1 MRELR
6 LYSRAFNRDEKIHY
20 LFSTNARYL
29 SEIASYILF
38 TIPFNDYR
46 INNGQIMI
54 GPKFVNVAG
63 VETEVTLDDLAEACY
78 VADVEYDAN
87 SNVTRAVYYFVRRCF
102 DQSGNMFLDVERDL
116 WASSLLKASF
126 GAFHVTRLN
135 RPLNDWELPDFN
147 NSYGDDTPQ
156 ALDNNIAINKMV
168 VVFKLNMALDGGLF
182 VADVS
187 KSMLLCINLQDLY
200 NLIHEAYVE
209 FDNDN
214 IVDKV
219 IDLISGI
226 HSVLWDNGFDRGAS
240 VSQAWL
246 IPMEALG
253 TTYALTNIAAIRT
266 RGLFTKGNVTN
277 ITTAKV
283 AAPNAYTKGFN
294 IPSAYED
301 MTGTELDL
309 DCYIEAGTAH
319 NSMPLRRGGSYDV
332 IYYRFLLDTSGV
344 SVYVEQGTRNK
355 DITSA
360 FELALSLNG
369 ASETSLIAQ
378 TKFLGKMAASIASV
392 GANLAIGNVGGAG
405 LAAIGGVGTL
415 TEEAVGTNVNRASS
429 GGDAALT
436 YSYSSVQVLCPF
448 AVRIWYI
455 TIGVRAILALKGALN
470 DAYITY
476 AMFPLIET
484 MSYFDGDNNPPTPF
498 IVCDYV
504 EVNGLNV
511 EEEKYFKDE
520 FARGIKYKYISTP

>member
-20 LFSTNARYL
+20 LFDTHARYL
-29 SEIASYILF
+29 SEIASYLLF
-38 TIPFNDYR
+38 TIPFNSYQ
-46 INNGQIMI
+46 INNGRIFVS
-54 GPKFVNVAG
+54 PKFVNVAG
-63 VETEVTLDDLAEACY
+63 VETETTLEELSRVCY
-78 VADVEYDAN
+78 VADVEYDDD
-87 SNVTRAVYYFVRRCF
+87 SNITRAVYYFVRRCY
-102 DQSGNMFLDVERDL
+102 DESGNMILDVERDL

-135 RPLNDWELPDFN
+135 RPFNEWELPSFD
-147 NSYGDDTPQ
+147 NSYGDDTAQ
-156 ALDNNIAINKMV
+156 ALGKNIAINKMA
-168 VVFKLNMALDGGLF
+168 VVFKLNMALNGGLF

-187 KSMLLCINLQDLY
+187 KTMLLCVNLQDIY
-200 NLIHEAYVE
+200 NAIHAAYAD

-219 IDLISGI
+219 IDIVSGI
-226 HSVLWDNGFDRGAS
+226 HSVLWDNGFDTGAS

-246 IPMEALG
+246 IPTEALG
-253 TTYALTNIAAIRT
+253 TTYALTNISAIRT
-266 RGLFTKGNVTN
+266 RGLFTKGNVLN
-277 ITTAKV
+277 ITTAKLV
-283 AAPNAYTKGFN
+283 APNAYTKAFN
-294 IPSAYED
+294 VPSAYED
-301 MTGTELDL
+301 MTGIELDL
-309 DCYIEAGTAH
+309 EYYIEAGTAH
-319 NSMPLRRGGSYDV
+319 NSMPLRRGGSYDM

-344 SVYVEQGTRNK
+344 SVHIEQGTRNK

-369 ASETSLIAQ
+369 ANETSMVAQ

-392 GANLAIGNVGGAG
+392 GANLAIGNVAGAG
-405 LAAIGGVGTL
+405 LAAIGGVGTI
-415 TEEAVGTNVNRASS
+415 TEEAMGTNVNRASS

-436 YSYSSVQVLCPF
+436 YSYSSIQVLCPF
-448 AVRIWYI
+448 AIRIWHI
-455 TIGVRAILALKGALN
+455 TIGLKGILALKGALN
-470 DAYITY
+470 DDYITY

-484 MSYFDGDNNPPTPF
+484 MSYFDGHNNPPTPF

-504 EVNGLNV
+504 EVNGLNG